1 MLDFIKERKAS
12 AALEAVAARI
22 PTTIKSLSGVE
33 RCAGM
38 AVANAYLLAG
48 VQDFGQEFALA
59 PTRIRREFALDA
71 VSHLTDKHRQ
81 KTASAEKLRGRSER
95 DPVFSAW
102 KWETFAIE
110 LVMVTVGCSLND
122 AARNAARST
131 WNELKPCRI
140 FADEA
145 VAALQHYAKAYSI
158 EPVPQIAGKKND
170 GKFLKSLAA
179 NLPPMFLSKEEKA
192 ARAKAAARKKAA
204 STGGPASRNR

>member
-1 MLDFIKERKAS
+1 MFDFIKERKAS

-22 PTTIKSLSGVE
+22 PITLKSLTGIE

-48 VQDFGQEFALA
+48 VNDYGKEFALA
-59 PTRIRREFALDA
+59 PKKIRREFALDA

-81 KTASAEKLRGRSER
+81 KTRAAEQLRGRPAR

-110 LVMVTVGCSLND
+110 LVMVTVGCSIND
-122 AARNAARST
+122 PARLAAREVWA
-131 WNELKPCRI
+131 ELESCLI

-145 VAALQHYAKAYSI
+145 VEALQHYAKAYSI
-158 EPVPQIAGKKND
+158 EPVPPVAGKKND
-170 GKFLKSLAA
+170 GKWLKSLAG
-179 NLPPMFLSKEEKA
+179 NRPPMFVTKAQRA
-192 ARAKAAARKKAA
+192 ARAKAAAQRSAKKQPAARK
-204 STGGPASRNR
+204 R